1 MAEPMILNKISPHY
15 TIDKLDSDDIEDW
28 IDIFEDRMIHWILD
42 PARFLLKH
50 DHNEQPI
57 AHLII
62 HYFEIFMIYFSGEDS
77 DRKSKLFFKK
87 GFVEVYK
94 NSYNDHSFLERVAD
108 KVYTN
113 ARNGF
118 FHSGLG
124 KRGLFLSTVYN
135 EPFRFVLPYDKDR
148 SADYKGEIGDICIN
162 PHLLLKDISNHFNDY
177 IQMLRNPENVKLRD
191 NFRITF
197 ERILQY

>member
-1 MAEPMILNKISPHY
+1 MFESMILNKISPHY
-15 TIDKLDSDDIEDW
+15 TVEKLNRDDIEDW

-42 PARFLLKH
+42 PASFLLKYE
-50 DHNEQPI
+50 HNEQPI

-62 HYFEIFMIYFSGEDS
+62 HYFEIFMMYFSGEDS
-77 DRKSKLFFKK
+77 DRKSRSFFKK

-94 NSYNDHSFLERVAD
+94 NSHSDHNFLEKLAD
-108 KVYTN
+108 KVYIN

-124 KRGLFLSTVYN
+124 KRQLFLSTVYN
-135 EPFRFVLPYDKDR
+135 EPFRVVLPYDEGG
-148 SADYKGEIGDICIN
+148 SANYNGELGDICIN

-177 IQMLRNPENVKLRD
+177 IQMLRNPDNTELRE
-191 NFRITF
+191 NFRKTF
-197 ERILQY
+197 ERVSQ